1 MIIEDEQLASLIIAG
16 ESCDVNMDN
25 MKERLGIPD
34 NQSVGDWKSLME
46 YHADNMDLTIVFNDN
61 HAHEITFVKK
71 GE

>member
-1 MIIEDEQLASLIIAG
+1 MMIIEDEQLASLIIAG

-46 YHADNMDLTIVFNDN
+46 YNADNICK
-61 HAHEITFVKK
+61 ER
-71 GE
+71 